1 MKMRF
6 STFSCSLLLSLSL
19 VEAARLG
26 AGNGGSRQGGAA
38 TATLAPQHAG
48 GPPSI
53 LPAPLKYHR
62 RQLHGNAFGLDRKK
76 SKRQDPPSD
85 ASISPDGQTASMPEP
100 GQSTPAEPDVEDG
113 LPPECEA

>member
-1 MKMRF
+1 MRI
-6 STFSCSLLLSLSL
+6 STFSGSLLLSLSL
-19 VEAARLG
+19 VEAAKL
-26 AGNGGSRQGGAA
+26 APGNGNGSGQGGAA

-62 RQLHGNAFGLDRKK
+62 RQLHGGNAFGLDRKK
-76 SKRQDPPSD
+76 IKRQDPPAD
-85 ASISPDGQTASMPEP
+85 ASISPDGQTASMPES
-100 GQSTPAEPDVEDG
+100 GQSTADPDVEDG